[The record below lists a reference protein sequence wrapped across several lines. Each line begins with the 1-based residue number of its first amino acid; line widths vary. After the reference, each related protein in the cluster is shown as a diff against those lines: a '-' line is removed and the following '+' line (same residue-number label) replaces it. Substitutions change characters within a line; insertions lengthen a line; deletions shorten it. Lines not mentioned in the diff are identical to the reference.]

1 MEMDGLYN
9 SASSDQ
15 NYLLMLNLAEQLKLP
30 FLQIQRQAELARMT
44 GSSDLNS
51 IENSADSALRLLDNY
66 LLGLRLS
73 KQNISLEQEPV
84 SISAVLYDSGQL
96 LYNLA
101 KDYGVDL
108 ELSITGRY
116 EPVIA
121 HKVGLES
128 AIVSLGS
135 SLIEAVGA
143 QEGDK
148 CHLQLATHRCRY
160 GIVAGVYANNSHLT
174 TELLRQGRKLVGSA
188 RQPLVNLTY
197 NAGTG
202 IFVADSILKAMSL
215 SLKASRHK
223 NLYGLGAVMKAS
235 RQLQLV

>member
-1 MEMDGLYN
+1 MDSLDN
-9 SASSDQ
+9 SASTEQ

-30 FLQIQRQAELARMT
+30 FLQIQRQAELARLT
-44 GSSDLNS
+44 GSSNLSS
-51 IENSADSALRLLDNY
+51 IENTADNALRLLDNY
-66 LLGLRLS
+66 LLGLRLT
-73 KQNISLEQEPV
+73 KQNIELEQEPV

-101 KDYGVDL
+101 KDYGIDL
-108 ELSITGRY
+108 ELSITGKY

-121 HKVGLES
+121 HKHGLES

-148 CHLQLATHRCRY
+148 CHLQLGTHRCRY
-160 GIVAGVYANNSHLT
+160 GIVAGVYADNPNLT
-174 TELLRQGRKLVGSA
+174 ADLLRQGRELMGSA

-197 NAGTG
+197 SAGTG
-202 IFVADSILKAMSL
+202 VFVADSILKAMSL

-223 NLYGLGAVMKAS
+223 NLYGLGAVMKGS